1 MLFFFKFLTELKP
14 KNLALVPQV
23 DMTTLVRYACNGKIT
38 ECRDQFEEEQVP
50 RLHPIF
56 HQETSSI
63 ITKKMGIPLI
73 LTKIKISEMLREGM
87 HENSEKRN
95 S

>member
-1 MLFFFKFLTELKP
+1 MLFFFKFPTELKP